1 MEKSTVSLD
10 EAIELLKSG
19 SVGVMPTDT
28 VYGIVAR
35 AEDEQAVAR
44 LYQAKHRERKPGT
57 LIAASTDQLESLGV
71 PSNDIARVEQW
82 WPGALSAV
90 LPVEGRVYL
99 HQGLGD
105 LAMRVVADPAIRAVL
120 ETTGPLIT
128 SSANQ
133 PGEPGATTVQ
143 EAINYFGDAVDFY
156 VDGGDLSGKAPST
169 IVRPSIKG
177 IEILRQGS
185 IRI

>member
-1 MEKSTVSLD
+1 MNERMVSQE
-10 EAIELLKSG
+10 EAIQLLLAGK
-19 SVGVMPTDT
+19 VGVMPTDT

-35 AEDEQAVAR
+35 AEDVAATTK
-44 LYQAKHRERKPGT
+44 LYAAKHRERKPGT
-57 LIAASTDQLESLGV
+57 LIAASVEQLKQLGIPEDALAKV
-71 PSNDIARVEQW
+71 AQW

-90 LPVEGRVYL
+90 LPVEGRAYL

-105 LAMRVVADPAIRAVL
+105 LAMRVVADPNVRTVL
-120 ETTGPLIT
+120 EKTGPLIT

-133 PGEPGATTVQ
+133 PGQPGSTTID
-143 EAINYFGDAVDFY
+143 EAIAYFGDTVDFY

-169 IVRPSIKG
+169 IVRPRSDD

-185 IRI
+185 VRI